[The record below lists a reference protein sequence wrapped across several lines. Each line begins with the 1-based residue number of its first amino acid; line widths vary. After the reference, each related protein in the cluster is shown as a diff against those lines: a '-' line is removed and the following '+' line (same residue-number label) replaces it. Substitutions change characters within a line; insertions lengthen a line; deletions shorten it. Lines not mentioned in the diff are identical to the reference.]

1 MRNLKSLRESL
12 SAKLISRVTKHT
24 TPSPQPGHNKP
35 KFLNKMNK
43 RMRQM
48 GEGRADDAFA
58 ELEKEKENKPA
69 PIEPKRASEV
79 QGKATKIKDMNPLD
93 REQWKKEKEQAGI
106 KD

>member
-12 SAKLISRVTKHT
+12 AAKLISRVTKHT

-48 GEGRADDAFA
+48 GEGKAKHTVAKVDA
-58 ELEKEKENKPA
+58 EIYEEKNARVLQPLGGR
-69 PIEPKRASEV
+69 PIWV
-79 QGKATKIKDMNPLD
+79 NPEYRL
-93 REQWKKEKEQAGI
+93 R
-106 KD
+106 